1 MSKFD
6 IATWIYLSIGLI
18 IFVVEF
24 GKYNDRRKWIILPI
38 PLLFITFLWP
48 WLLIVNITDRTKSTR
63 QGEP

>member
-6 IATWIYLSIGLI
+6 IATWIYLSIGLVM
-18 IFVVEF
+18 FVVEF
-24 GKYNDRRKWIILPI
+24 RKYDDRRKWIILPI

-63 QGEP
+63 KGKP

>member
-6 IATWIYLSIGLI
+6 IATWSYLSIGLVM
-18 IFVVEF
+18 FVVEF
-24 GKYNDRRKWIILPI
+24 CKYDDRRKWIIFPI

-48 WLLIVNITDRTKSTR
+48 LLLIVNITDRTKSTR